1 MCNGKNNQ
9 FDSKI
14 QEMPSVM
21 ADYSSSFSSAGL
33 GGGGGLECSFSCLK
47 QCRIINALEAFI
59 WYVQIEQLNVW
70 HFDGYACWE
79 FLQLGECYMT
89 QVRKIKNYY
98 KA

>member
-33 GGGGGLECSFSCLK
+33 GGGGVRMLF
-47 QCRIINALEAFI
+47 
-59 WYVQIEQLNVW
+59 QLP
-70 HFDGYACWE
+70 E
-79 FLQLGECYMT
+79 TM
-89 QVRKIKNYY
+89 
-98 KA
+98 